1 MNVKIGNRYSFILRK
16 HKNFLCLFT
25 KHHSIGIQI
34 AYEFIL
40 NTSNEAYR
48 IGCFKIDRR
57 EVDEM
62 MPSVSYIACC
72 RIPFTNKIIHASFN
86 KYY

>member
-34 AYEFIL
+34 AYECIL
-40 NTSNEAYR
+40 NTNNEAYR
-48 IGCFKIDRR
+48 LGCFKFDRR